1 MERSVYIIKPEAVAH
16 RERIRSL
23 IRDAGLRVAAHKLV
37 VLPTHAIESLY
48 PDMETD
54 LHAATLHY
62 FGVGPSEIGIVE
74 GMDAVKRLNHIAG
87 EFVDPTK
94 CQPSTIRASYG
105 FKIPVRWRSATYF
118 LNGLHRSKDAKEV
131 ARDLAL
137 FDSLTATKKELQG

>member
-16 RERIRSL
+16 RERIRSR
-23 IRDAGLRVAAHKLV
+23 IRDVGLRVAAHKLV
-37 VLPTHAIESLY
+37 VLPTQAIESLY
-48 PDMETD
+48 PEMGAD

-74 GMDAVKRLNHIAG
+74 GVDAIKRLNQIAG

-94 CQPSTIRASYG
+94 CAPDTIRGSYG
-105 FKIPVRWRSATYF
+105 FKSPVKWQSAVYF
-118 LNGLHRSKDAKEV
+118 LNAVHRSKDAGEV

-137 FDSLTATKKELQG
+137 FDSLTATNVVPQG